1 MDASSAFKDTLP
13 TTPEALFETLE
24 NVGIAFT
31 RHEHPPLRT
40 VEESKGHRGDMVG
53 THVKNLYLR
62 DRKKRNFLV
71 VAQEDR
77 EIDLKALQDKVGAD
91 RLSFG
96 SADRLFEFLGVRPG
110 AVSPFTVINDTENR
124 VRLALDSSLMEADM
138 LYFHPLVNDVTL
150 GVTPD
155 GLRKFLEVTS
165 HEPMMVSL

>member
-13 TTPEALFETLE
+13 TTPEALFEILQ
-24 NVGIAFT
+24 NAGITFT

-77 EIDLKALQDKVGAD
+77 EIDLKGLQDKIGAD

-96 SADRLFEFLGVRPG
+96 SADRLFEFLGVI
-110 AVSPFTVINDTENR
+110 TI
-124 VRLALDSSLMEADM
+124 VREIGGFMRILVDSEEFEFQTMDVFAD
-138 LYFHPLVNDVTL
+138 
-150 GVTPD
+150 
-155 GLRKFLEVTS
+155 RFLPIRGTQ
-165 HEPMMVSL
+165 

>member
-13 TTPEALFETLE
+13 TTPEALVETLE
-24 NVGIAFT
+24 NAGIAFT

-77 EIDLKALQDKVGAD
+77 AIDLKAVQDKIGAD

-110 AVSPFTVINDTENR
+110 AVSPFTLINDTELWSGSR
-124 VRLALDSSLMEADM
+124 WTAA
-138 LYFHPLVNDVTL
+138 
-150 GVTPD
+150 
-155 GLRKFLEVTS
+155 
-165 HEPMMVSL
+165 